1 MPGSRRGEIARHF
14 PLLMESCER
23 LRQRSKAGREIQF
36 VHAAAPGLNA
46 ELFAPYMRPGLNVTR
61 VEGATYDALAAADCA
76 IVASGTATIEAA
88 LLGTPMVVI
97 YRVEPMTAF
106 FLKRMIRT
114 PFISMVNLIAE
125 RRVVPELMQD
135 GFTAAAVEGEVR
147 QLLESSAARDEMKAG
162 LAEVRTK
169 LGPGGAIERAADV
182 FAGML

>member
-1 MPGSRRGEIARHF
+1 M
-14 PLLMESCER
+14 
-23 LRQRSKAGREIQF
+23 QF

-46 ELFAPYMRPGLNVTR
+46 EVFTPYMRPGLDVKR
-61 VEGATYDALAAADCA
+61 VEGATYDALASADCA

-97 YRVEPMTAF
+97 YRVEPVTAF
-106 FLKRMIRT
+106 FLLRMIRT

-125 RRVVPELMQD
+125 RGVVPELMQEK
-135 GFTAAAVEGEVR
+135 FTPEALEREVR
-147 QLLESSAARDEMKAG
+147 LLLESNAARDKMKSG